1 MATDGG
7 SDGVAVAAARA
18 TLPANPYAKAAFNA
32 RQGGQQTIN
41 AVGAL
46 SAPTRER
53 PRPSTVAAR
62 RNDGRRRSNESYGGR
77 RKEGCGSLERAYAL
91 YVSYTSVSL

>member
-18 TLPANPYAKAAFNA
+18 TVPANPYAKEAFDA
-32 RQGGQQTIN
+32 RQGGRHTIN

-46 SAPTRER
+46 SAPTRETKTR
-53 PRPSTVAAR
+53 HGGFR
-62 RNDGRRRSNESYGGR
+62 RNDGRRRSNESHGDR
-77 RKEGCGSLERAYAL
+77 RKEGCSSLERAYA
-91 YVSYTSVSL
+91 SK